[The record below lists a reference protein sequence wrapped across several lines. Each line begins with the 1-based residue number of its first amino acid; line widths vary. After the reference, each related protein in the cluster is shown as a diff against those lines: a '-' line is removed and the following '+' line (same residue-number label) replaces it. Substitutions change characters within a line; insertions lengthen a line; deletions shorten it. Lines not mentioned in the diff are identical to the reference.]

1 MKRRNDEPEWVE
13 AAATG
18 DDEEAVLIAGFLEA
32 QGISTMVEG
41 PATSPFPEDIGSLG
55 LSRVMVPPEQGDEAK
70 RLLAERKGHHGR
82 RRTRKESHAEEK

>member
-1 MKRRNDEPEWVE
+1 VKRKDDEPEWVE

-41 PATSPFPEDIGSLG
+41 PMTSPFPEDIGSLG
-55 LSRVMVPPEQGDEAK
+55 LSRVMVPPEQGAHAK
-70 RLLAERKGHHGR
+70 RLLAEREGHGR
-82 RRTRKESHAEEK
+82 RPSHKGAHAEEE